1 MTMSRWATSG
11 LVASALA
18 MACLPEAAR
27 AQAGAGAGTPAPTR
41 TLVRTKTLLHGNYCG
56 PGNNA
61 PLAPID
67 ALDAACARHDA
78 CTPDAGLPTRAC
90 NLRLEAEAEGVAQD
104 SRQPAALRALAGV
117 VASGAAMMPYDPAQ
131 PSLAPARAQ
140 PEGAAS
146 LVREPYRSDDADGT
160 GDDAAPE

>member
-1 MTMSRWATSG
+1 MSVSRRRG
-11 LVASALA
+11 
-18 MACLPEAAR
+18 EDR
-27 AQAGAGAGTPAPTR
+27 FQ
-41 TLVRTKTLLHGNYCG
+41 
-56 PGNNA
+56 
-61 PLAPID
+61 
-67 ALDAACARHDA
+67 
-78 CTPDAGLPTRAC
+78 
-90 NLRLEAEAEGVAQD
+90 EAEGVAQD

-140 PEGAAS
+140 PEGGAS